1 MDIKELSKKAR
12 ELRLKYAEFNKKRG
26 EKIWGYAEHAQGFV
40 GDVGNLMKLL
50 MAKQGFRIYD
60 DLDAKISHEMA
71 DCLWSIITIADE
83 LNIDLDKGFA
93 SLVDEPEERFKNL
106 NYRLIFNCLRYV

>member
-1 MDIKELSKKAR
+1 MEIKDLTLKAR
-12 ELRLKYAEFNKKRG
+12 ELREKYAEFNKKRG
-26 EKIWGYAEHAQGFV
+26 EKSWGYAEHAQGFV

-60 DLDAKISHEMA
+60 DLDAKISHELA

-83 LNIDLDKGFA
+83 LNVDLDKGFA
-93 SLVDEPEERFKNL
+93 NLVNELEERFKNL
-106 NYRLIFNCLRYV
+106 NYR

>member
-1 MDIKELSKKAR
+1 MEIKDLTLQAR
-12 ELRLKYAEFNKKRG
+12 ELRKKYAEFNKKRG
-26 EKIWGYAEHAQGFV
+26 EKEWGYAEHAQGFV

-60 DLDAKISHEMA
+60 DLDAKISHELA

-83 LNIDLDKGFA
+83 LNVDLDKGFA
-93 SLVDEPEERFKNL
+93 GLVEELEERFKNL
-106 NYRLIFNCLRYV
+106 NYR